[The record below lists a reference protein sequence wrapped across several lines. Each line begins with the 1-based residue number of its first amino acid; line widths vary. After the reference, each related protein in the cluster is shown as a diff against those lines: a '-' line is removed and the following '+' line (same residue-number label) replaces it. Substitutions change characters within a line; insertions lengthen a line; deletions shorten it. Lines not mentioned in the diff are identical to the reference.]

1 MLTLRRSSL
10 LLIGLLAVSACA
22 TRPPADDPEA
32 IAEFEQ
38 NNDPLEPFNR
48 AMYAVHD
55 GIDTVVLRPSAK
67 VYQTVIPQPV
77 RNGVRNALS
86 NLRSPVVAMNDL
98 LQGEPDRLLVTVGRF
113 MINTTF
119 GLGGIFDVARDTG
132 MPGHVEDFGQ
142 TLATWGVGEGPFLF
156 IPIIGPS
163 NPRDLTGVGI
173 GFVADPLYWI
183 LANNG
188 NVGDNLAWARL
199 GLTVLDT
206 REELLETI
214 DAVNETS
221 LDPYATFRS
230 AYRQSRK
237 QQILNQGEYPSQAGP
252 LAREP
257 VVPVEPGGLP
267 GTLSVPGTGTARP
280 R

>member
-1 MLTLRRSSL
+1 MSTLRRSSL

-32 IAEFEQ
+32 VAEFEQ

-77 RNGVRNALS
+77 RGGVRNALS
-86 NLRSPVVAMNDL
+86 NLRSPVVAVNDL

-119 GLGGIFDVARDTG
+119 GLGGIFDVAAAAG

-142 TLATWGVGEGPFLF
+142 TFATWGVGEGPFLF
-156 IPIIGPS
+156 IPVLGPS
-163 NPRDLTGVGI
+163 NPRDLTGFGL
-173 GFVADPLYWI
+173 GMAADPLTWI
-183 LANNG
+183 IANNG
-188 NVGDNLAWARL
+188 NTAENLGYARL

-206 REELLETI
+206 REDLLETV

-230 AYRQSRK
+230 AYRQSRN
-237 QQILNQGEYPSQAGP
+237 QQIRNAGERPSQAGP

-257 VVPVEPGGLP
+257 VIPDEPGALP